1 MAQDG
6 RRASTTPSA
15 KRLASTDNLEGPRAA
30 VHRKLATCKPV
41 RRTQLT
47 GRITD
52 MDNDIGEELAR
63 VIVQLAT
70 KLDSA
75 NAKQD
80 DTNDLLRGLIDALNT
95 NSQELLEIKEEMRRK
110 S

>member
-1 MAQDG
+1 
-6 RRASTTPSA
+6 
-15 KRLASTDNLEGPRAA
+15 
-30 VHRKLATCKPV
+30 
-41 RRTQLT
+41 
-47 GRITD
+47 

>member
-1 MAQDG
+1 MNNE
-6 RRASTTPSA
+6 T
-15 KRLASTDNLEGPRAA
+15 
-30 VHRKLATCKPV
+30 
-41 RRTQLT
+41 
-47 GRITD
+47 
-52 MDNDIGEELAR
+52 GEELAM
-63 VIVQLAT
+63 VIVQLVT
-70 KLDSA
+70 KLESA

>member
-1 MAQDG
+1 
-6 RRASTTPSA
+6 
-15 KRLASTDNLEGPRAA
+15 
-30 VHRKLATCKPV
+30 
-41 RRTQLT
+41 
-47 GRITD
+47 
-52 MDNDIGEELAR
+52 MDNETGEELAR

-70 KLDSA
+70 KLESA